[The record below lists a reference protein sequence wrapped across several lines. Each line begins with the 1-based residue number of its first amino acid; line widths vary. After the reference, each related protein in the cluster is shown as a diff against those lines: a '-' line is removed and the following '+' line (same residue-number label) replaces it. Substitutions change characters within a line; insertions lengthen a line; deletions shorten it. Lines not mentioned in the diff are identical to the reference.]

1 MSWCLPLG
9 GVHAIHDPYNL
20 SPDHAD
26 CMQASLLHFKAQDPW
41 VARILQGCKS
51 QWWIK
56 NCIRVPLLQEV
67 AQLIRAKKSKKSHEP
82 RFADAILPLQVRG
95 KVLWF
100 HNSQKCVT
108 LALREDK
115 VGKSTDVDQGEVQ
128 GEGEGKDHAI
138 EDLRWFLTQLD
149 NDILSMQPAEPDTI
163 PVKAKAPVGRAAGSA
178 PPDLKDMVASCLKL
192 LRSDPACKTAA
203 FHTSKSSF
211 SVVREE
217 GKARKSFRVLGLKR
231 KREAAAT
238 SDSKDLQDAFDR
250 SVQRARTWMAGP
262 AHGAAEGSDEDE
274 EDQSEHAPDSQR
286 AEDPAGAGGSD

>member
-1 MSWCLPLG
+1 MHS
-9 GVHAIHDPYNL
+9 
-20 SPDHAD
+20 
-26 CMQASLLHFKAQDPW
+26 
-41 VARILQGCKS
+41 R
-51 QWWIK
+51 
-56 NCIRVPLLQEV
+56 PLLQEV
-67 AQLIRAKKSKKSHEP
+67 AQLIRAKKGKNGPK
-82 RFADAILPLQVRG
+82 FADAILPLQVRG

-115 VGKSTDVDQGEVQ
+115 AEAKSTDVDQGEVQ
-128 GEGEGKDHAI
+128 GEGEGEDHAI

-149 NDILSMQPAEPDTI
+149 NDILAMQPEEPAEPATI
-163 PVKAKAPVGRAAGSA
+163 PVQAKAKAPVGRAAGSA

-231 KREAAAT
+231 KREAAET
-238 SDSKDLQDAFDR
+238 SDSKDLQEAFDR

-262 AHGAAEGSDEDE
+262 AHGAAEDSDEDE

>member
-1 MSWCLPLG
+1 MR
-9 GVHAIHDPYNL
+9 V
-20 SPDHAD
+20 
-26 CMQASLLHFKAQDPW
+26 SLLHFKAQDPW

-51 QWWIK
+51 QWWVK

-67 AQLIRAKKSKKSHEP
+67 AQLIRAKKGKPGAK
-82 RFADAILPLQVRG
+82 FADAILPLQVRG

-149 NDILSMQPAEPDTI
+149 NDILSMQPAEPATI
-163 PVKAKAPVGRAAGSA
+163 PVKAKAKAPVGRAAGSA
-178 PPDLKDMVASCLKL
+178 PPDLKDMVASCLEL

-211 SVVREE
+211 SVVRKE
-217 GKARKSFRVLGLKR
+217 GKARKSFRVLGCKR

-262 AHGAAEGSDEDE
+262 AHGAAEDPEDSDE
-274 EDQSEHAPDSQR
+274 EDQSEHVPDSQR

>member
-1 MSWCLPLG
+1 M
-9 GVHAIHDPYNL
+9 
-20 SPDHAD
+20 
-26 CMQASLLHFKAQDPW
+26 
-41 VARILQGCKS
+41 
-51 QWWIK
+51 
-56 NCIRVPLLQEV
+56 RVPLLQEV
-67 AQLIRAKKSKKSHEP
+67 VQLIRAKKSKKAWHP
-82 RFADAILPLQVRG
+82 KFADAILPLQVRG

-128 GEGEGKDHAI
+128 GEGEGEDHAI

-149 NDILSMQPAEPDTI
+149 NDIVSMQPAEPDTI
-163 PVKAKAPVGRAAGSA
+163 PAKAKAKALVGRAGGAA
-178 PPDLKDMVASCLKL
+178 PPELEDMVEPCLEL

-217 GKARKSFRVLGLKR
+217 GKARKSFRVLGFQRKR
-231 KREAAAT
+231 KAAET
-238 SDSKDLQDAFDR
+238 SDTKDLQDAFDR

-262 AHGAAEGSDEDE
+262 AHGAAEDSDE
-274 EDQSEHAPDSQR
+274 EDQSEEVPDDQR